1 MKYYQ
6 FNKDGSVYVEK
17 IELKPET
24 LEALQNNLKEI
35 PLGYELAEIDSDMN
49 LIMNMLLTKLTV
61 KQTLLED
68 RDKQLGI
75 WREWTIYFW
84 VNYDDTTNI
93 TLNLLKTDF

>member
-1 MKYYQ
+1 M
-6 FNKDGSVYVEK
+6 
-17 IELKPET
+17 
-24 LEALQNNLKEI
+24 
-35 PLGYELAEIDSDMN
+35 AEIDSDMN

-93 TLNLLKTDF
+93 TLNLRIFNLIAMRLLYVDEY

>member
-1 MKYYQ
+1 
-6 FNKDGSVYVEK
+6 
-17 IELKPET
+17 
-24 LEALQNNLKEI
+24 LQNNLKEI

-75 WREWTIYFW
+75 WREWTIYF
-84 VNYDDTTNI
+84 
-93 TLNLLKTDF
+93 

>member
-1 MKYYQ
+1 MRFGCGCFLLECKTQ
-6 FNKDGSVYVEK
+6 GGQNLIKKHCK
-17 IELKPET
+17 IISK
-24 LEALQNNLKEI
+24 KF

-75 WREWTIYFW
+75 WREGLFIFG
-84 VNYDDTTNI
+84 
-93 TLNLLKTDF
+93 

>member
-1 MKYYQ
+1 
-6 FNKDGSVYVEK
+6 
-17 IELKPET
+17 
-24 LEALQNNLKEI
+24 LQNNLKEI

-75 WREWTIYFW
+75 CGEIS
-84 VNYDDTTNI
+84 
-93 TLNLLKTDF
+93 

>member
-1 MKYYQ
+1 MYKRQ
-6 FNKDGSVYVEK
+6 
-17 IELKPET
+17 
-24 LEALQNNLKEI
+24 LQNNFKEI

>member
-1 MKYYQ
+1 M
-6 FNKDGSVYVEK
+6 
-17 IELKPET
+17 
-24 LEALQNNLKEI
+24 QNILKEI

>member
-1 MKYYQ
+1 MRFGCGCFLLECKTQ
-6 FNKDGSVYVEK
+6 GTEFDK
-17 IELKPET
+17 
-24 LEALQNNLKEI
+24 EALQNNFKEI